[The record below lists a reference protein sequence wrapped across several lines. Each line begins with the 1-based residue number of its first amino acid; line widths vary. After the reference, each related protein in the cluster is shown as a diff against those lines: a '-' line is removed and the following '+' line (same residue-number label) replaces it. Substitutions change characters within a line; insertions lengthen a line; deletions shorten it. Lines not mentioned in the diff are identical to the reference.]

1 VVQSRSVC
9 KILLKI
15 RRETILTSFRGVI
28 ATTVRVCEMSYVRIL
43 QPTVN
48 PRFDIIDA
56 IARSSSSVLNESAA
70 RRYWTTV
77 KNTGATPGR

>member
-1 VVQSRSVC
+1 VQSRSVC

-28 ATTVRVCEMSYVRIL
+28 CDYGKSLRDVICPNSA
-43 QPTVN
+43 PTVN

-56 IARSSSSVLNESAA
+56 IVRSSSSVLNESAA